1 MRVLL
6 AALDIFRK
14 SGGGESFYQALI
26 ARNPQIEFCC
36 YTRSREELTQSV
48 PANVR
53 LIDLREPYRDRYH
66 AFALQELQT
75 PIDQLSLADEAER
88 IAFVLDLAGSAARQ
102 NFDMVD
108 IPDFLVQ
115 GWLLPFALRYFGAKI
130 GKVVLSMHGT
140 ISDALSDNWAG
151 EAVGDLS
158 TLERTESL
166 LYRTCDV
173 RYGIG
178 ERYLA
183 AWAET
188 ERLPAELLGHGYV
201 FDYERFTR
209 GRDYRSDPR
218 QTRPDLAF
226 VGRQDRW
233 KGPDLFLDLCA
244 QLPKGS
250 FRYIHLYG
258 PGTEVA
264 GRTSLDAIA
273 STAGYR
279 ELKFQSNRAVP
290 HPMLQELFAT
300 RAMVTVLPS
309 RRDTFNLAAVEF
321 VAEWMSDCGVES
333 CRGRRF
339 SRSRVSW
346 PALSETR
353 HRRFYLLAY
362 THGEALREL

>member
-1 MRVLL
+1 M
-6 AALDIFRK
+6 
-14 SGGGESFYQALI
+14 
-26 ARNPQIEFCC
+26 
-36 YTRSREELTQSV
+36 
-48 PANVR
+48 
-53 LIDLREPYRDRYH
+53 
-66 AFALQELQT
+66 
-75 PIDQLSLADEAER
+75 
-88 IAFVLDLAGSAARQ
+88 
-102 NFDMVD
+102 
-108 IPDFLVQ
+108 Q

-130 GKVVLSMHGT
+130 DKVVLSMHGT
-140 ISDALSDNWAG
+140 ISDALFDNWAG

-158 TLERTESL
+158 TLEQTESL

-309 RRDTFNLAAVEF
+309 RRDTFNLAAVKSLLNGCPTAVSNVPGPSIF
-321 VAEWMSDCGVES
+321 SIA
-333 CRGRRF
+333 RF
-339 SRSRVSW
+339 
-346 PALSETR
+346 
-353 HRRFYLLAY
+353 LAC
-362 THGEALREL
+362 LI

>member
-102 NFDMVD
+102 NFDIVD

-140 ISDALSDNWAG
+140 ISDALFDNWAG

-158 TLERTESL
+158 TLERTDLCSIAHATFATALASGIWPLGPRRNGCRRNCSVMDTCSITNGSL
-166 LYRTCDV
+166 VGAIIARTRARRAPTWRLSAV
-173 RYGIG
+173 RTAGRVRISFSIC
-178 ERYLA
+178 A
-183 AWAET
+183 
-188 ERLPAELLGHGYV
+188 PNCP
-201 FDYERFTR
+201 R
-209 GRDYRSDPR
+209 GRSVIFIFMG
-218 QTRPDLAF
+218 L
-226 VGRQDRW
+226 
-233 KGPDLFLDLCA
+233 
-244 QLPKGS
+244 
-250 FRYIHLYG
+250 
-258 PGTEVA
+258 
-264 GRTSLDAIA
+264 
-273 STAGYR
+273 
-279 ELKFQSNRAVP
+279 
-290 HPMLQELFAT
+290 
-300 RAMVTVLPS
+300 
-309 RRDTFNLAAVEF
+309 
-321 VAEWMSDCGVES
+321 
-333 CRGRRF
+333 GRRWRAGP
-339 SRSRVSW
+339 RSM
-346 PALSETR
+346 PLLQ
-353 HRRFYLLAY
+353 RRA
-362 THGEALREL
+362 TGN